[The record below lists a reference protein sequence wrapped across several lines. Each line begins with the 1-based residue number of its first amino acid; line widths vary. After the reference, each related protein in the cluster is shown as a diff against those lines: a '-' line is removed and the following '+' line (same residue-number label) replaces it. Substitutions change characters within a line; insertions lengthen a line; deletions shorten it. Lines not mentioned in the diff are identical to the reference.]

1 MNNYNAN
8 MYLAPT
14 NLNDIEDMIED
25 ITQDVQDNIFEG
37 MNSPLENIQVGD
49 NLSGKTLYLS
59 FPRNTYDY
67 ITNTTE
73 ITIITTDNMN
83 EISYMYNDNYDIRYV
98 CMKYNNHKYYI
109 YYKHD
114 FILNPATNV
123 ARQKLPNDFGTVTSI
138 NSSSP
143 LYQYIGV
150 YENENIIP
158 DYVKHVYHDNDV
170 ITMRQIDNLENGIK
184 NIGDYYYRPSGFI
197 GNREWLITAEL
208 GKASKQGINT
218 QNISYLDLNR
228 WLTNLSL
235 INFDN
240 LEQMTFW
247 NSEVSEIDWQY
258 DNETEWEEL

>member
-8 MYLAPT
+8 IYLTPA
-14 NLNDIEDMIED
+14 NLNDIEDMIAD

-59 FPRNTYDY
+59 FPRNSYEY
-67 ITNTTE
+67 IDNSTE
-73 ITIITTDNMN
+73 INIITTDNN
-83 EISYMYNDNYDIRYV
+83 YEISYI
-98 CMKYNNHKYYI
+98 YNNNKHSVYITYNGVKYFI
-109 YYKHD
+109 YAKNELS
-114 FILNPATNV
+114 LNPYLNFV
-123 ARQKLPNDFGTVTSI
+123 RYKIPNDFGNVISI

-184 NIGDYYYRPSGFI
+184 NIGYYYYKPIEFV
-197 GNREWLITAEL
+197 GNREWLKTAEL
-208 GKASKQGINT
+208 GKNNDYNLT
-218 QNISYLDLNR
+218 MQNISYLDLNR
-228 WLTNLSL
+228 WIIDLSSV
-235 INFDN
+235 NFDN

-247 NSEVSEIDWQY
+247 NSEVSEIDWEWN
-258 DNETEWEEL
+258 NETEWEEL